1 MIRSPIRHLRVH
13 ELGILCGVSGP
24 HVRTT
29 TPRLVDLRPVDCY
42 DCDCKLDRMAQEAKL
57 SVEELLEELAPHRR
71 VA

>member
-1 MIRSPIRHLRVH
+1 MNRSPNRHLHVP

-29 TPRLVDLRPVDCY
+29 TPRLVDLRPVNCY
-42 DCDCKLDRMAQEAKL
+42 DCESKLDRMAQKAKL
-57 SVEELLEELAPHRR
+57 SVEELLEEFAPHRR